1 VLSTSIPD
9 AFGSRALTFAGAYVF
24 MQLGRSLFML
34 WALRGHNPGNYRNF
48 LPVNAWL
55 VLSAVFWIAGAL
67 AQDNARVALWATA
80 LAVEY
85 LSPSIGFWT
94 PGLGRSTTADW
105 DVEGGHMA
113 ERCALFIIIAL
124 GESVLVTGATFAKL
138 PWSPITVA
146 AFATAFVGSAA
157 MWWIYFNIGAERG
170 SRRISQSSDPGR
182 LARLAYTYMHLPLVA
197 GIIVAAVGDELVL
210 AHPTGHTDFKTA
222 ATTLGGPVLY
232 LIGNLMFKRTTAER
246 PALSH
251 IVGLILLGGLA
262 PLAPLL
268 QPLAFAAA
276 ANAVLVLVAVWE
288 TRSLGTGDTEP
299 KASKLPTGEEVE
311 PAQR

>member
-1 VLSTSIPD
+1 
-9 AFGSRALTFAGAYVF
+9 
-24 MQLGRSLFML
+24 M
-34 WALRGHNPGNYRNF
+34 
-48 LPVNAWL
+48 
-55 VLSAVFWIAGAL
+55 
-67 AQDNARVALWATA
+67 
-80 LAVEY
+80 
-85 LSPSIGFWT
+85 
-94 PGLGRSTTADW
+94 
-105 DVEGGHMA
+105 
-113 ERCALFIIIAL
+113 
-124 GESVLVTGATFAKL
+124 TGAAFAKL

-146 AFATAFVGSAA
+146 AFASAFVGSAA

-222 ATTLGGPVLY
+222 ATSLGGPALY
-232 LIGNLMFKRTTAER
+232 LVGNLMFKRTTADP

-251 IVGLILLGGLA
+251 LIGLILLAGLV

-288 TRSLGTGDTEP
+288 TRSLGTGDAEP
-299 KASKLPTGEEVE
+299 KANKLPT
-311 PAQR
+311 R

>member
-1 VLSTSIPD
+1 
-9 AFGSRALTFAGAYVF
+9 
-24 MQLGRSLFML
+24 M
-34 WALRGHNPGNYRNF
+34 
-48 LPVNAWL
+48 
-55 VLSAVFWIAGAL
+55 
-67 AQDNARVALWATA
+67 
-80 LAVEY
+80 
-85 LSPSIGFWT
+85 
-94 PGLGRSTTADW
+94 
-105 DVEGGHMA
+105 
-113 ERCALFIIIAL
+113 
-124 GESVLVTGATFAKL
+124 
-138 PWSPITVA
+138 A
-146 AFATAFVGSAA
+146 AFASAFVGSAA

-222 ATTLGGPVLY
+222 ATSLGGPALY
-232 LIGNLMFKRTTAER
+232 LVGNLMFKRTTADR

-251 IVGLILLGGLA
+251 LVGLILLAGLV
-262 PLAPLL
+262 PLALLL

-299 KASKLPTGEEVE
+299 KANKLPTGGHGRTGARLNGGRDMHTLRMVVGGLAALGVFILAATLLGRRAADGARIFILPWLAAAIINMVIGVYWAGVPLSTELPVLVVVFGV
-311 PAQR
+311 PAGIAWYLARWLRARAGT